1 MKYKKFSDRNDGKS
15 EGKFLKKLFIL
26 FVPAIFV
33 GSMFLTQ
40 IPLFPEQNSVMAS
53 ESAPALSTVSFSSS
67 LLQGNTV
74 LLNSTFFESHSPI
87 HITSSLETVF
97 SHNIPF
103 MVLIYGAYQY
113 RGSFLSSW
121 QTAMQAHNTK
131 VPFGVVNKASNES
144 ALLNSP
150 AIAITFD
157 PFGIITAGL
166 LTYSHLGNFVSYAE
180 HVFQYEKHPSGITPS
195 SSVMQPTGSLHI
207 VSSSYDV
214 VPSYFSLIGYT
225 SWYTEVMDD
234 AAGTAV
240 GQTSAMWT
248 LYEYTYVTSSGV
260 VYYEFGEVSQQN
272 IEGYSL
278 SNGNWVPTDL
288 NELTNWDTSQFSTQ
302 ELNNHAPLNSGTI
315 GSGTTT
321 YTIGT
326 TIGPASLSVSFTEP
340 NDVISY
346 SDQSNPSAGV
356 AEVDYNFFN
365 NPWEFWHAQDQ
376 TNTLYTT
383 FASSDGFMQPSG
395 SLPLYMY
402 IGLHGQVMA
411 GGHYFSSPT
420 LDQEIVLYTGS
431 FGA

>member
-1 MKYKKFSDRNDGKS
+1 MQTHNMK
-15 EGKFLKKLFIL
+15 
-26 FVPAIFV
+26 A
-33 GSMFLTQ
+33 
-40 IPLFPEQNSVMAS
+40 
-53 ESAPALSTVSFSSS
+53 
-67 LLQGNTV
+67 
-74 LLNSTFFESHSPI
+74 
-87 HITSSLETVF
+87 
-97 SHNIPF
+97 
-103 MVLIYGAYQY
+103 
-113 RGSFLSSW
+113 
-121 QTAMQAHNTK
+121 
-131 VPFGVVNKASNES
+131 PFGVVNKASNES
-144 ALLNSP
+144 VLLSSP
-150 AIAITFD
+150 AIAITLD

-180 HVFQYEKHPSGITPS
+180 HVFQYEKHQSGITLS
-195 SSVMQPTGSLHI
+195 SSVMQSTEPLHI
-207 VSSSYDV
+207 VPSSSSYDI

-225 SWYTEVMDD
+225 AWYTEVMDD

-272 IEGYSL
+272 IEGYGL

-288 NELTNWDTSQFSTQ
+288 NELTNWDTSQFNTQ
-302 ELNNHAPLNSGTI
+302 ELNNHSPLNSGTI

-321 YTIGT
+321 YTIGM
-326 TIGPASLSVSFTEP
+326 TIGPAGLSVSFTEP

-365 NPWEFWHAQDQ
+365 DPLEFWHTQVQ

-383 FASSDGFMQPSG
+383 FASSDGFIQPSG

-402 IGLHGQVMA
+402 LGLHGQVMA

-431 FGA
+431 FSA